1 MGRWGDRE
9 MGRWGD
15 GEIFIRP
22 LAKINMKSKS
32 IPFACMAFACMP
44 CQNPRFMRLMQ
55 EVLSKGVQRSG
66 DGAI

>member
-1 MGRWGDRE
+1 MWGDGE
-9 MGRWGD
+9 IGRWGD

-22 LAKINMKSKS
+22 LAKINLKSKS
-32 IPFACMAFACMP
+32 IPFACMP
-44 CQNPRFMRLMQ
+44 CQHPRFMRLMQ